1 MHGIIIDKIIS
12 YPLFILFII
21 IILDNIVVFHY
32 IILHNIT
39 CDIAVYFIIFI
50 IILTDMLL
58 RLLLCMIKDCRLLN
72 RLFWYIMKLI
82 II

>member
-1 MHGIIIDKIIS
+1 MHGIFIYKIVS

-21 IILDNIVVFHY
+21 IILDNIAFY
-32 IILHNIT
+32 DIILHNVI

-58 RLLLCMIKDCRLLN
+58 RLLLCMIKDCRLLD